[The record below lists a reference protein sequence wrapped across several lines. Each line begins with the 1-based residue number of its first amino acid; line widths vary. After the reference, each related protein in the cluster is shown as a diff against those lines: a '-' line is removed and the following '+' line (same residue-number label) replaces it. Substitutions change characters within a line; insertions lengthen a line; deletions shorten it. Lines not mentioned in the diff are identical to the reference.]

1 MERVVSKRGGEI
13 MPVTTTIVKRECL
26 EASLFIAFVVGSET
40 ILVFYFETNEHRFE
54 TSHNYSD
61 GVWVGKGDLCQSM
74 AFP

>member
-1 MERVVSKRGGEI
+1 MV
-13 MPVTTTIVKRECL
+13 PVTTTIVKREGL
-26 EASLFIAFVVGSET
+26 EASLFIAFFVGSET

-61 GVWVGKGDLCQSM
+61 GVFFEKGDPSQSM